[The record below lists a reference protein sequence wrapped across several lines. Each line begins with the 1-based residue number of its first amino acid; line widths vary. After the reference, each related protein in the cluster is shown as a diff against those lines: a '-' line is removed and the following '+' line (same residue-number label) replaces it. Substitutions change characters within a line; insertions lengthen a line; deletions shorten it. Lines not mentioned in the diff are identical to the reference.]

1 MFHGPRMMPSH
12 SSSSSANRKFNTSAR
27 SPIEDI
33 SLLDKSIA
41 LNQKQGSSVKQG
53 RVFRNERA
61 QSERIQTSAQIS
73 NTAAPKNSQQTAQKM
88 KANDV
93 LPADERIVI
102 ATTPVLVNA
111 IKQGASP
118 AQASRAMKTE
128 AAVAYTN
135 CKDAIAAASR
145 NDQGTIGKLLGE
157 SEAKQLKLLF
167 LQIFA
172 MVKEGR
178 IYQESNQPDLV
189 QKVQGQAEKLTT
201 EVGMLAG
208 SLAIKGQNLGDP
220 LLFNCVIDIIRSEAQ
235 LEFEAVE
242 GSAVTSKEQL
252 VAEGLAAPEEL
263 IAEAEAGEILAQAA
277 AEDVDS
283 KEGLA
288 VITAESAA
296 ALKKTNF
303 LNTLMKKN
311 NLLIGAVIL
320 GGLFLYMN
328 RK

>member
-12 SSSSSANRKFNTSAR
+12 SSSSSSNRKFNTSAK
-27 SPIEDI
+27 SLMEDI

-53 RVFRNERA
+53 RVFSNQKA
-61 QSERIQTSAQIS
+61 QSEQIQTSAQIS
-73 NTAAPKNSQQTAQKM
+73 NTAAPKNSQETAQKM

-102 ATTPVLVNA
+102 ATTPVVVNA

-135 CKDAIAAASR
+135 CKDAIAAASQA
-145 NDQGTIGKLLGE
+145 DQGRIGKLLGDP
-157 SEAKQLKLLF
+157 EAKQIKLLL
-167 LQIFA
+167 LQYFTLE
-172 MVKEGR
+172 KEGR

-189 QKVQGQAEKLTT
+189 QKVMGQLEKVMT
-201 EVGMLAG
+201 ELGMLQG
-208 SLAIKGQNLGDP
+208 SLAIKGQNLSDP
-220 LLFNCVIDIIRSEAQ
+220 ALYNCIIDTIKSEAQ

-242 GSAVTSKEQL
+242 GSAITSKEQL
-252 VAEGLAAPEEL
+252 VADGLVAPEEL
-263 IAEAEAGEILAQAA
+263 IEEAEAGEILSQAA

-288 VITAESAA
+288 VVTADSAA
-296 ALKKTNF
+296 ALQKTNF

-311 NLLIGAVIL
+311 NLLIGALIL